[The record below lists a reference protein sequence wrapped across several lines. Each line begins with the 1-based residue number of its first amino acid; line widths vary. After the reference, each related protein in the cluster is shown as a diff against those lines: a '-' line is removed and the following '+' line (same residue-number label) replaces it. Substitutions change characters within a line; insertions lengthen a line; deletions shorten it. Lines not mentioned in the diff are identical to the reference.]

1 MRLSRGRDVDVGW
14 AKARS
19 DVPTIYHRPRF
30 KMVGTLRFAHP
41 TRLPGKGA
49 LALCVNGGH
58 DRGYGVGHL
67 TRLHSEM
74 TTQTSIKR

>member
-1 MRLSRGRDVDVGW
+1 VGR
-14 AKARS
+14 R
-19 DVPTIYHRPRF
+19 
-30 KMVGTLRFAHP
+30 
-41 TRLPGKGA
+41 A

-74 TTQTSIKR
+74 TTQKSIKR

>member
-1 MRLSRGRDVDVGW
+1 MAGTEFSHNIPQQIWDEFGSRLTRRD
-14 AKARS
+14 ARR
-19 DVPTIYHRPRF
+19 V
-30 KMVGTLRFAHP
+30 
-41 TRLPGKGA
+41 GKGA

-74 TTQTSIKR
+74 TTQKSIKR